1 MRGGRGVT
9 AGGGRISIAPPH
21 AFAVRARARQRAATR
36 VAVPVRGF
44 SLLEIVIAVAIVAI
58 LATLAVPSLLRP
70 VVRDQVVA
78 SAPLIDLAKKQVAA
92 VWAGTRAMP
101 ADNAAAGLP
110 APAQMVGT
118 YVRAVTVTDGV
129 IDVMFGNDANAQIA
143 GKVLTFR
150 PAVVEDAPIVP
161 VAWVCA
167 YAAVPERMT
176 AHGENRT
183 TIPRSALPVNCL

>member
-1 MRGGRGVT
+1 VT
-9 AGGGRISIAPPH
+9 RP
-21 AFAVRARARQRAATR
+21 
-36 VAVPVRGF
+36 RGF
-44 SLLEIVIAVAIVAI
+44 SLLEIVVAVAIVAI
-58 LATLAVPSLLRP
+58 LATLAVPALLRP

-78 SAPLIDLAKKQVAA
+78 SAPLIDLAKKQVAG
-92 VWAGTRAMP
+92 VWAATQAMP
-101 ADNAAAGLP
+101 ANNAAAGLP

-118 YVRAVTVTDGV
+118 YVRELRITDGV
-129 IDVMFGNDANAQIA
+129 IDITFGNSAHAEIA
-143 GKVLTFR
+143 GKVLSIR

-183 TIPRSALPVNCL
+183 TLPRAALPVNCLP